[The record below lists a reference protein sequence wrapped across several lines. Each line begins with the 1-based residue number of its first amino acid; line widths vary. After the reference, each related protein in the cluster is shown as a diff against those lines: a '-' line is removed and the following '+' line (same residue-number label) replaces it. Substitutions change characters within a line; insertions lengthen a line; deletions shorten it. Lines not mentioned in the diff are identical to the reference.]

1 MNYDILFLI
10 LPWTAVF
17 YIMWKSITSKSIDLF
32 SDVSKEKLD
41 TK

>member
-17 YIMWKSITSKSIDLF
+17 YIMWKSIFGKSIDLF
-32 SDVSKEKLD
+32 EDVSKKRVD